1 LAIEKAAETNFTAFP
16 GKKCEYTCMILRM
29 IPLIC
34 ISKVCCVRDYRVWP
48 PENVRRLTL
57 RMIDWAPVSLFHN
70 YVNVLRGERIFVLH
84 FAIKAIGFFEF
95 SLFMEKKEYLVKCGV
110 PIAKGIEAN

>member
-1 LAIEKAAETNFTAFP
+1 
-16 GKKCEYTCMILRM
+16 MILRM

-70 YVNVLRGERIFVLH
+70 YVNVLRGERIFVCIFLL
-84 FAIKAIGFFEF
+84 KRLD
-95 SLFMEKKEYLVKCGV
+95 SLNFRCLWKKRNIWLNVVYR
-110 PIAKGIEAN
+110 